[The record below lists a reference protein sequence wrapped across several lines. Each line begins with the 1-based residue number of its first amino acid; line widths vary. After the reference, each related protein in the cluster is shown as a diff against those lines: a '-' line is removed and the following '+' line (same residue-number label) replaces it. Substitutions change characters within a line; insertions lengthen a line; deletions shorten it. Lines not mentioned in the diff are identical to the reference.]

1 MNRVPEISENDVQT
15 WVGTKSFQR
24 GYRYFEDEAIL
35 NPRLRGQSLIA
46 ECQGSQPAP
55 YRVEIRLG
63 ANGILGGSCSCPAGE
78 GGHCK
83 HAAALLLTWLHEPD
97 VFTEVPELEN
107 LLENRSKGELISL
120 IQQMITRHPDLEQL
134 LELSALLSTAP
145 GEPLSANLIAQ
156 QVRRAFSSAGGEI
169 AGDNAQIADNLQP
182 ILDLGED
189 LLDREDVAN
198 ASVVYINLIDTMLVY
213 EDCLYND
220 EGGDLGQ
227 VLAECEQGIE
237 ECLQAT
243 QDPEIRRN
251 LLNILFELF
260 MWDLRA
266 GGLGYADETPAIL
279 TGRSN
284 EREKQEIAG
293 WVQAELP
300 DGGEWNED
308 YQRRTLG
315 GLWLDLMEEDLDDEF
330 YLRICRETG
339 RYQDLIRRLLTL
351 KRSDEAVEAARAL
364 NDRNITAVA
373 DLFEEHG
380 LPEVARSLIQE
391 QPNSE
396 SDVQTLEWLTKYATR
411 HNQPEEAL
419 QLSEKLFWSVQTLEN
434 YTLLLDT
441 ARVVG
446 QENNARQ
453 RVLEGLESAGNFSML
468 VEIYLLENEVD
479 LALAALERVNPE
491 LWRGRMAMLRQR
503 VAQAVEIPRPHE
515 AIRQYLLLVDE
526 LISQRSRGS
535 YAEATRLLGLVRRL
549 YHGLGEEKRWQ
560 EVISGLRLECR
571 RLPAFLDEL
580 QRAGL

>member
-1 MNRVPEISENDVQT
+1 MNQVPEISESDVQT

-97 VFTEVPELEN
+97 VFTEVPELEK

-120 IQQMITRHPDLEQL
+120 IQQMVTRHPDLEQL

-145 GEPLSANLIAQ
+145 GEPLSAHLIAQ
-156 QVRRAFSSAGGEI
+156 QARRAFSSAGGET

-198 ASVVYINLIDTMLVY
+198 ASIVYINLIETMLAY

-220 EGGDLGQ
+220 EDGDLGQ

-237 ECLQAT
+237 VCLQTT

-279 TGRSN
+279 TGQSN
-284 EREKQEIAG
+284 EREKQEIAS

-300 DGGEWNED
+300 DSGEWNED
-308 YQRRTLG
+308 YQRRSLG
-315 GLWLDLMEEDLDDEF
+315 GLWLDLMEEDLDNET

-339 RYQDLIRRLLTL
+339 RDQDLIHRLLTL

-364 NDRNITAVA
+364 NGHHITAIA

-380 LPEVARSLIQE
+380 LPEIARSLIQE
-391 QPNSE
+391 QPNSG
-396 SDVQTLEWLTKYATR
+396 SDVQALEWLTKYATR

-419 QLSEKLFWSVQTLEN
+419 RLSEQLFWGVQTLGN
-434 YTLLLDT
+434 YTLLLDA
-441 ARVVG
+441 ARVLG
-446 QENNARQ
+446 QEDSVRERALAR
-453 RVLEGLESAGNFSML
+453 LESAGNFSLL

-479 LALAALERVNPE
+479 LALAALERVNTE
-491 LWRGRMAMLRQR
+491 IWRGRMAVLRQR

-515 AIRQYLLLVDE
+515 AIRQYLLLAGE
-526 LISQRSRGS
+526 LIDQRSRGS
-535 YAEATRLLGLVRRL
+535 YAEAARLLVLVRKL
-549 YHGLGEEKRWQ
+549 YRGLGEEKRWQ
-560 EVISGLRLECR
+560 EVISGLRQECR

-580 QRAGL
+580 QRAGI

>member
-580 QRAGL
+580 RRAGL